1 MEPDLEAQR
10 TAITEKQR
18 SITIFNFAKLLFN
31 KGKNMK
37 LIITSTKDTAS
48 TNIARQI
55 IDLYKFK
62 KTSET
67 LNELPIYQQ
76 TIGNEEIRLV
86 TITSESI
93 HAQFITEHFAPN
105 LLIFISRHSS
115 QSGIPTLSVHTPGN
129 LTNAAEKGGNP
140 KEISIAPATAM
151 KEALKEMAQ
160 QVMRKQLAY
169 KVSYECTHHGPSLS
183 VPTMFAELGS
193 SPAQWKDAEAAEA
206 VAHATLAA
214 IKAHQNYPTAI
225 GIGGPHYNEKF
236 TKIALITPTAFGHI
250 IPKYA
255 IAQIDAFM
263 LKQCVEKTMEKTQL
277 ILLDWK
283 GIKGEDKEKLIET
296 INMVGLKTEKV

>member
-1 MEPDLEAQR
+1 
-10 TAITEKQR
+10 
-18 SITIFNFAKLLFN
+18 
-31 KGKNMK
+31 MK
-37 LIITSTKDTAS
+37 LIITSTKDIAS
-48 TNIARQI
+48 TNIARLI
-55 IDLYKFK
+55 IDLYTFK

-67 LNELPIYQQ
+67 FDELPIYQQ
-76 TIGNEEIRLV
+76 TIDNEEIKLV

-129 LTNAAEKGGNP
+129 LTNAAEKGGTP
-140 KEISIAPATAM
+140 REISIAPATAM
-151 KEALKEMAQ
+151 KEALKEMAR
-160 QVMRKQLAY
+160 QVKRKQLAY
-169 KVSYECTHHGPSLS
+169 KVSYECTHHGPSLN

-214 IKAHQNYPTAI
+214 IKAHQNYPAAI
-225 GIGGPHYNEKF
+225 GIGGPHYNEEF
-236 TKIALITPTAFGHI
+236 TKIALITPTAFGHM

-255 IAQIDAFM
+255 IDQIDAFM
-263 LKQCVEKTMEKTQL
+263 LKQCIERTMEKTQL

-283 GIKGEDKEKLIET
+283 GIKGENKEKLIKT
-296 INMVGLKTEKV
+296 INILGLKTEKV